1 MECAAYK
8 FALMNVRFAPL
19 FALLLAFIAS
29 AVPPAAAQVDAPEPL
44 VVMNLAAHPDDED
57 GLTLAYYRHVED
69 AAAYSVIYTRGE
81 GGQNEIGPELYE
93 KLGAIRTAETEAAAR
108 RLGTQVRFLNFYDFG
123 YSKFAREAFEEW
135 GGRDSVTA
143 RLVYLVRKLKP
154 DVLFTN
160 HDTLTVGDTQHGHHQ
175 AVGLSAYDA
184 FGLAADPSYHPE
196 QLDEPGVDLWQP
208 KRLFLRIWRWGGGD
222 AEPDVKV
229 PVGDLIPD
237 REVAAADLAV
247 EAAAQHRSQGFDKFA
262 PRFRRDTTYFQLL
275 RAAPGVPP
283 LPDEATDLA
292 AGLSPNTHADDASL
306 AYLIDSGRI
315 TASLP
320 GEASLQPDVSIALP
334 GDEVSVRWTRDLTFH
349 ASTGR
354 PTPVEIVFSGAM
366 NTTVTVPPGAAPA
379 AVLRIPTDAAPTLPK
394 HVRQYDRF
402 LSTAPIQYAVRQ
414 PGDADALYAAGHLGL
429 EIAPPLAIEPAAQVI
444 RLRPGDNWVPI
455 RALVYDAAVDSVTV
469 GISREEIIPT
479 DPVYTLTSRTFAAP
493 ADGVLADSVAI
504 TLDKSE
510 LDASPLP
517 LYLSAVPLYTSSDAT
532 RRGEPAVALQPAR
545 ALPPVQIPDGLRVG
559 FVQSYDDATM
569 SALRDLGATVVPLD
583 SAALA
588 AGDFGD
594 LHTIVVDI
602 RAYLVREDLRRYN
615 EKLLEWVRDG
625 GHLVVNYQKTFEWNP
640 GYDDP
645 FAEGEKNPAG
655 FAPYPLL
662 LGRDRVTYEDA
673 PVTLLAPDHA
683 LFHTPNE
690 ITDADWDDWVQ
701 ERGLYFP
708 AEYDDRYTEL
718 FAMNDPGEAP
728 LRSSTLIADVG
739 EGTYAYTALGWYR
752 QLAAYNP
759 GAYRLF
765 ANLVSL
771 PLARGHAADG

>member
-1 MECAAYK
+1 MNARSLFFVLAVFAA
-8 FALMNVRFAPL
+8 AW
-19 FALLLAFIAS
+19 S
-29 AVPPAAAQVDAPEPL
+29 APAAAQVDAPEPL

-57 GLTLAYYRHVED
+57 GLTLAYYRHIKD

-93 KLGAIRTAETEAAAR
+93 KLGAIRTEETERAAR
-108 RLGTQVRFLNFYDFG
+108 HLGTQVRFLNFYDFG
-123 YSKFAREAFEEW
+123 YSKFAAEAFDEW

-143 RLVYLVRKLKP
+143 RVVYLIRKLKP
-154 DVLFTN
+154 DVVFTN
-160 HDTLTVGDTQHGHHQ
+160 HDTLTVGDTQHGQHQ

-196 QLDEPGVDLWQP
+196 QLDGPGVDLWQP
-208 KRLFLRIWRWGGGD
+208 KRLFLRIWRWGGGG

-229 PVGDLIPD
+229 PVGDLIPG
-237 REVAAADLAV
+237 REVSAADLAV
-247 EAAAQHRSQGFDKFA
+247 EAAAEHRSQGFDKFA

-283 LPDEATDLA
+283 LPDDATDLA
-292 AGLSPNTHADDASL
+292 AGLAPNAHADDADL

-320 GEASLQPDVSIALP
+320 GDVALQSDVAITLP
-334 GDEVSVRWTRDLTFH
+334 GGEVPIRWTRDLTFH
-349 ASTGR
+349 ASNGQ
-354 PTPVEIVFSGAM
+354 PTAVEIVFSGAVD
-366 NTTVTVPPGAAPA
+366 TTVVVPPGAAPA
-379 AVLRIPTDAAPTLPK
+379 AVLRIPDDAVPTLPK
-394 HVRQYDRF
+394 PARQYDRF
-402 LSTAPIQYAVRQ
+402 LSSPPVQYAVRQ
-414 PGDADALYAAGHLGL
+414 PGDAEALYAAGHLGL
-429 EIAPPLAIEPAAQVI
+429 EIAPPLALEPAAQVI
-444 RLRPGDNWVPI
+444 RLRPGENWIPI
-455 RALVYDAAVDSVTV
+455 RALAYDAAVDSVTV

-479 DPVYTLTSRTFAAP
+479 DPVYTLTSHTFAAP
-493 ADGVLADSVAI
+493 TDGVLADSVAI

-517 LYLSAVPLYTSSDAT
+517 LYLSAVPLYTGNASSH
-532 RRGEPAVALQPAR
+532 RGEPVVTLQPAR
-545 ALPPVQIPDGLRVG
+545 ALPPVQIPDDLRVG
-559 FVQSYDDATM
+559 FVRSYDDATER
-569 SALRDLGATVVPLD
+569 ALRDLGITVVPLD

-588 AGDFGD
+588 AAAFDG

-602 RAYLVREDLRRYN
+602 RAYLAREDLRRYN
-615 EKLLEWVRDG
+615 ENLLDWVRDG
-625 GHLVVNYQKTFEWNP
+625 GHLVVGYQKTFEWNP
-640 GYDDP
+640 QYDDP
-645 FAEGEKNPAG
+645 FDASQKNPAG

-673 PVTLLAPDHA
+673 PVTLLAPAHV
-683 LFHTPNE
+683 LFHAPNE
-690 ITDADWDDWVQ
+690 ITEADWDDWVQ

-718 FAMNDPGEAP
+718 FAMSDPGEAP
-728 LRSSTLIADVG
+728 LRSSTLIAEVG
-739 EGTYAYTALGWYR
+739 QGTYVYTALGWYR

-771 PLARGHAADG
+771 PLVDGASGDE